1 MVIYIKIIKKY
12 IYIYDTIRTH
22 YVPSNPIRLYER
34 TTSVDRAPPNTHTLS
49 LCLYIYRNYLSF
61 SVKFTHNNTHE
72 ITRVHMIPS
81 SFSFR
86 KNWMNMINF

>member
-1 MVIYIKIIKKY
+1 MVIEIKKY
-12 IYIYDTIRTH
+12 KKIYDTIRTH

-34 TTSVDRAPPNTHTLS
+34 TTSGDRAPPNTHTLS
-49 LCLYIYRNYLSF
+49 LCLYNRNYLSS